1 MARNRVFIGT
11 VIDFDSAIGLGE
23 LRDDAGES
31 FRFHSTAISDGTR
44 NTSAGIRVAFTLR
57 RGIDGIL
64 EAEQI
69 TPFESADNAG
79 SSA

>member
-1 MARNRVFIGT
+1 MARNRVLVGT

-23 LRDDAGES
+23 VRDDAGET

-44 NTSAGIRVAFTLR
+44 NTNSGVRVAFTLR

-69 TPFESADNAG
+69 TQFDSVG
-79 SSA
+79 SREA

>member
-1 MARNRVFIGT
+1 MARNRVLVGT

-23 LRDDAGES
+23 VRDDAGET

-44 NTSAGIRVAFTLR
+44 NTNSGVQVAFTLR

-69 TPFESADNAG
+69 TQFDSVG
-79 SSA
+79 SREA